1 MMQLYTFAN
10 NSKKMH
16 ISPICIFLCID
27 CNIIKARLKTIWKGA
42 DMIKKSG
49 VKVDKE
55 RIKTFDEVMKAIKKE
70 NYNELKKTCE
80 RLDGIEKQ
88 RVDAII
94 EMIKFDEGFKITN
107 KSKKLTKIEE
117 NDTLTYKCEKPT
129 YIEDAEKHFGTI
141 KIEAADVVKVE
152 NGLDA
157 NILEL
162 KNCDSESLHGRI
174 IFDKQQKA
182 DSLIIKDTAVRGKF
196 NVEKV
201 VIDGMTYLD
210 LYLDADDTYQNTK
223 LKIRPN
229 DEDVRDSLFTDEIGK
244 NIRGNINLSINFY
257 NKLSK
262 ENKLNILKSSRFS
275 ANILIEGIPIF
286 IYNFIKFHKIDIEVA
301 RKQLIRYKEEYGK
314 ALSDDVEF
322 ECR

>member
-1 MMQLYTFAN
+1 MKETKT
-10 NSKKMH
+10 KKVVAKK
-16 ISPICIFLCID
+16 
-27 CNIIKARLKTIWKGA
+27 IK
-42 DMIKKSG
+42 S
-49 VKVDKE
+49 
-55 RIKTFDEVMKAIKKE
+55 FDEVMKAIKKE

-80 RLDGIEKQ
+80 HLEGIEKE

-117 NDTLTYKCEKPT
+117 DDTLTYKCDKPT

-152 NGLDA
+152 NGLGV

-162 KNCDSESLHGRI
+162 KNCDSEPLHGRI
-174 IFDKQQKA
+174 IFEKEQKA
-182 DSLIIKDTAVRGKF
+182 DKLIITDTAVRGKF
-196 NVEKV
+196 NVSKAS
-201 VIDGMTYLD
+201 IDGMTYLD
-210 LYLDADDTYQNTK
+210 LYLDADDTYKNTE
-223 LKIRPN
+223 LTIRPN
-229 DEDVRDSLFTDEIGK
+229 DKDVRDSLFTDEIGK
-244 NIRGNINLSINFY
+244 NIRGNINLSISFY

-262 ENKLNILKSSRFS
+262 ENKLNILNSSRFS

-286 IYNFIKFHKIDIEVA
+286 IYNLIKFRKIDVEVA
-301 RKQLIRYKEEYGK
+301 RMQLMRYKEEYGK

>member
-1 MMQLYTFAN
+1 MT
-10 NSKKMH
+10 KKND
-16 ISPICIFLCID
+16 S
-27 CNIIKARLKTIWKGA
+27 
-42 DMIKKSG
+42 
-49 VKVDKE
+49 KVDKN

-70 NYNELKKTCE
+70 NYNELKKRCE
-80 RLDGIEKQ
+80 HLEGIEKE

-117 NDTLTYKCEKPT
+117 NDTLTYKCDKPT
-129 YIEDAEKHFGTI
+129 YIEDDEKHFDVI
-141 KIEAADVVKVE
+141 KIDASDVVKIASL
-152 NGLDA
+152 LDTK
-157 NILEL
+157 NLEL
-162 KNCDSESLHGRI
+162 KNCDSEPLHGRI
-174 IFDKQQKA
+174 IFEKEQKA

-210 LYLDADDTYQNTK
+210 LYLDADDTYKNTE
-223 LKIRPN
+223 LTIRPN

-262 ENKLNILKSSRFS
+262 ENKVKILKSSSFS
-275 ANILIEGIPIF
+275 ANILIECIPIF
-286 IYNFIKFHKIDIEVA
+286 IYNLIKFRKIDVEVA
-301 RKQLIRYKEEYGK
+301 RKELIRYKEEYGK

>member
-1 MMQLYTFAN
+1 MKEMKT
-10 NSKKMH
+10 KKVVAKK
-16 ISPICIFLCID
+16 
-27 CNIIKARLKTIWKGA
+27 IK
-42 DMIKKSG
+42 S
-49 VKVDKE
+49 
-55 RIKTFDEVMKAIKKE
+55 FDEVMNAIKKE

-80 RLDGIEKQ
+80 HLEGIEKE

-117 NDTLTYKCEKPT
+117 NDTLTYKCDKPT
-129 YIEDAEKHFGTI
+129 YIEDDKKHFDVI
-141 KIEAADVVKVE
+141 RIEASDVVKIE
-152 NGLDA
+152 SLLDTK
-157 NILEL
+157 NSEL
-162 KNCDSESLHGRI
+162 KNCDSEPLHGRI
-174 IFDKQQKA
+174 IFEKEQKA

-210 LYLDADDTYQNTK
+210 LYLDADDTYKNTE
-223 LKIRPN
+223 LTIRPN

-262 ENKLNILKSSRFS
+262 ENKVKILKSSSFS

-286 IYNFIKFHKIDIEVA
+286 IYNLIKFRMIDVEVV
-301 RKQLIRYKEEYGK
+301 RKQLMRYKEEYGK

>member
-1 MMQLYTFAN
+1 MKETKT
-10 NSKKMH
+10 KKVVAKK
-16 ISPICIFLCID
+16 
-27 CNIIKARLKTIWKGA
+27 IK
-42 DMIKKSG
+42 S
-49 VKVDKE
+49 
-55 RIKTFDEVMKAIKKE
+55 FDEVMKAIKKE

-80 RLDGIEKQ
+80 HLEGIEKE

-117 NDTLTYKCEKPT
+117 NDTLTYKCDNPT
-129 YIEDAEKHFGTI
+129 YIEDDEKHFDVI
-141 KIEAADVVKVE
+141 RIEASDVVKIASL
-152 NGLDA
+152 LDTK
-157 NILEL
+157 NLEL
-162 KNCDSESLHGRI
+162 KNCDSELLHGRI
-174 IFDKQQKA
+174 IFEKQQKA

-210 LYLDADDTYQNTK
+210 IYLDADDTYKNTE
-223 LKIRPN
+223 LIIRPN
-229 DEDVRDSLFTDEIGK
+229 DEDARDSLFTDEIGK

-262 ENKLNILKSSRFS
+262 VNKLNILKSSRFS

-286 IYNFIKFHKIDIEVA
+286 IYNLIKFKKIDIEVA
-301 RKQLIRYKEEYGK
+301 RKQIIRYKEEYGK

>member
-1 MMQLYTFAN
+1 MKEMKT
-10 NSKKMH
+10 KKVVAKK
-16 ISPICIFLCID
+16 
-27 CNIIKARLKTIWKGA
+27 IK
-42 DMIKKSG
+42 S
-49 VKVDKE
+49 
-55 RIKTFDEVMKAIKKE
+55 FDEVMKAIKKE

-80 RLDGIEKQ
+80 HLEGIEKE

-117 NDTLTYKCEKPT
+117 DDTLTYKCDKPT
-129 YIEDAEKHFGTI
+129 YIEDDKKHFDVI
-141 KIEAADVVKVE
+141 RIEASDVVKIASLL
-152 NGLDA
+152 NTK
-157 NILEL
+157 NLEL
-162 KNCDSESLHGRI
+162 KNCDPEPLHGRI
-174 IFDKQQKA
+174 IFEKQQKA
-182 DSLIIKDTAVRGKF
+182 DSLIIKDTAVRGEF

-210 LYLDADDTYQNTK
+210 LYLDADDTYKNTE
-223 LKIRPN
+223 LTIRPN

-262 ENKLNILKSSRFS
+262 ENKVKILKSSSFS

-286 IYNFIKFHKIDIEVA
+286 IYNLIKFRKIDVEVA
-301 RKQLIRYKEEYGK
+301 RKELMRYKEEYGK

>member
-1 MMQLYTFAN
+1 MKN
-10 NSKKMH
+10 KNDS
-16 ISPICIFLCID
+16 
-27 CNIIKARLKTIWKGA
+27 
-42 DMIKKSG
+42 
-49 VKVDKE
+49 KVDKN
-55 RIKTFDEVMKAIKKE
+55 RIKTFDEVMKAIKKK
-70 NYNELKKTCE
+70 NYNELRKTCE

-94 EMIKFDEGFKITN
+94 EMIKFDEGFKITKN
-107 KSKKLTKIEE
+107 SKKLTKIEE
-117 NDTLTYKCEKPT
+117 DGTLTYKCDKPT
-129 YIEDAEKHFGTI
+129 YIEDDEKNFDI
-141 KIEAADVVKVE
+141 IRIEASDIVKIASL
-152 NGLDA
+152 LDTKK
-157 NILEL
+157 LEL
-162 KNCDSESLHGRI
+162 KNCDSEPLHGRI
-174 IFDKQQKA
+174 IFEKQQKA

-210 LYLDADDTYQNTK
+210 LYLEADDTYKNTE
-223 LKIRPN
+223 LIIRPN
-229 DEDVRDSLFTDEIGK
+229 DEDVRDSLFTDKIGK

-262 ENKLNILKSSRFS
+262 ENKVKILKSSSFS

-286 IYNFIKFHKIDIEVA
+286 IYNLIKFRKIDVEVA
-301 RKQLIRYKEEYGK
+301 RKQLMRYKEEYGK

>member
-1 MMQLYTFAN
+1 
-10 NSKKMH
+10 
-16 ISPICIFLCID
+16 
-27 CNIIKARLKTIWKGA
+27 
-42 DMIKKSG
+42 MIKKSG
-49 VKVDKE
+49 GKVDKE

-107 KSKKLTKIEE
+107 KSKKHTKIEE
-117 NDTLTYKCEKPT
+117 NDTLTYKCDKPT
-129 YIEDAEKHFGTI
+129 YIEDDEKHFDVI
-141 KIEAADVVKVE
+141 RIEASDVVKIASL
-152 NGLDA
+152 LDTK
-157 NILEL
+157 NLEL
-162 KNCDSESLHGRI
+162 KNCDSEPLHGRI
-174 IFDKQQKA
+174 IFEKQQKA
-182 DSLIIKDTAVRGKF
+182 DTLIITDTAVRGKF

-210 LYLDADDTYQNTK
+210 LYLDADDTYKNTE
-223 LKIRPN
+223 LTIRPN